1 MIIGVGDG
9 VASDPNQASR
19 WRIQTATADNS
30 PITSNAAT
38 YQQHV
43 VTNPGG
49 ISGCTGDWSSSALGS
64 NTYNFYFGTLAP
76 QSVIRAPC
84 VVGDYCF
91 VKLQV
96 SGLN

>member
-1 MIIGVGDG
+1 MSCSSL
-9 VASDPNQASR
+9 ASS
-19 WRIQTATADNS
+19 ADIS
-30 PITSNAAT
+30 PITSNGTT

-43 VTNPGG
+43 INNTGG
-49 ISGCTGDWSSSALGS
+49 ISGYTGYWSSSALGS

-84 VVGDYCF
+84 VVGDFCF

-96 SGLN
+96 VSLN